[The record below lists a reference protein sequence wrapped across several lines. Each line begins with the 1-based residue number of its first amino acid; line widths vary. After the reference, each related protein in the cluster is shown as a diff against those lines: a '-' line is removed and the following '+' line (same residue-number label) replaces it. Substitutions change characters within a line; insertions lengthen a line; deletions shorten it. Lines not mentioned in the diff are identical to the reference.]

1 MKYSNTLRNLTRK
14 VPFESSHQGR
24 SIGALLVTF
33 SNKKIKGIELFKS
46 NSVRILS
53 DSIKGK
59 DRIIKG
65 TISSRERICS
75 TMISRD
81 SDSRITQAQ
90 CSCSYFRYHKL
101 KQGPCRHIVALS
113 LKGE

>member
-1 MKYSNTLRNLTRK
+1 MWNLNNQLLLLLILFLSLFPNFDFEDQSNTGT
-14 VPFESSHQGR
+14 EE
-24 SIGALLVTF
+24 
-33 SNKKIKGIELFKS
+33 IKGIELFKS
-46 NSVRILS
+46 NAVRILS